1 MDSRSAWTH
10 SRDRLVSALESLG
23 FPAEFGDT
31 VARFIGS
38 PKGMERMVSYLNY
51 EKPGRIEDI
60 ADEMLAIKSDID
72 WWREKK
78 ESENANAAYN
88 EILNRRPDSED

>member
-72 WWREKK
+72 RWREKK